1 MTEKELTEIFKKEIN
16 INFETLL
23 NIITT
28 YSCAYAKVDAYDH
41 DKIEQIRALIFT
53 DLQENTLGIIEKT
66 IFSKSYDC

>member
-1 MTEKELTEIFKKEIN
+1 MTEKELTEILKKEIN

-28 YSCAYAKVDAYDH
+28 YSCVYAKVDIKDN
-41 DKIEQIRALIFT
+41 DKQQEIRADIFT
-53 DLQENTLGIIEKT
+53 DLQENTLGIIENT

>member
-28 YSCAYAKVDAYDH
+28 YSCVYAKVDADDH
-41 DKIEQIRALIFT
+41 DKIERIRAYIFT
-53 DLQENTLGIIEKT
+53 DLQENTLGIIENKS
-66 IFSKSYDC
+66 FSKSYDC